1 MTNLKINRITF
12 KLKKNKICKRMI
24 FRVYAFNLIS
34 KTISTTFDYKLT
46 IIKYVSDDI
55 LKLK

>member
-34 KTISTTFDYKLT
+34 KTISTTFDYKLLSNMYRT
-46 IIKYVSDDI
+46 TS
-55 LKLK
+55 